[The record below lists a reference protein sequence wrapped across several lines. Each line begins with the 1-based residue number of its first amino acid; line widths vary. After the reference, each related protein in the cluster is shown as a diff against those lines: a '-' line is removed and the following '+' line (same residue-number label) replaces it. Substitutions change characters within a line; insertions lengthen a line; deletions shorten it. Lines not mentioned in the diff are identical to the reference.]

1 MVCSQEEDFRC
12 WYTARSRATQLLDLS
27 HRTSGE
33 KQLEYY
39 LKWSS
44 IMVSWLFISIPHHN
58 ILPCQGSQGKPWQAA
73 IIYDSSFVGLDRI
86 HLRSYGQ
93 ISVAKYKILNIIQY
107 SAWKKGI
114 FFYVRQLSY
123 ISYILIIQMYTQ
135 TFECEKN
142 YSSMFTDKK
151 NY

>member
-33 KQLEYY
+33 KRLEYY

-44 IMVSWLFISIPHHN
+44 IMVSRLFISIPHHN

-114 FFYVRQLSY
+114 FFL
-123 ISYILIIQMYTQ
+123 
-135 TFECEKN
+135 CEAAFIYFIYFN
-142 YSSMFTDKK
+142 NSDVYSNIWMWEELFF
-151 NY
+151 NVYR